1 MKTQVAVRMMQMG
14 FRFVV
19 LSSDSGILLRA
30 AKSDVQ
36 IVQSARSESQ
46 GSGKSNVA
54 C

>member
-1 MKTQVAVRMMQMG
+1 MQMG

-36 IVQSARSESQ
+36 MVQSARSEFQ
-46 GSGKSNVA
+46 AGIKSNDA
-54 C
+54 R